1 VKKTLSLKNRF
12 IFIYDKFE
20 FIKMKVKHSKYKNTG
35 ILFEL
40 LTRQLTSDTITGN
53 QTKSLSFLKK
63 HFNSKTEL
71 LKEYKIYHTLATQ
84 KYNRDNQ
91 ATMLIEEL
99 IKAHN
104 KLNKSQLRRE
114 KYNLIKEIKDTYNV
128 NDFFK
133 AKITDYKI
141 MASIYNL
148 LENKKATAL
157 SIVDSKVT
165 LLEHITKSKQKTIK
179 KDSVLENY
187 NKQDKDTRLLTYKVL
202 LEKFNDKYSGLK
214 DNQKTLLKEYV
225 NSVTNSPSL
234 KSYIN
239 QEIKEVKKTIT
250 KFSKKVEDKAV
261 AVKLNETKG
270 MIKPLCKKTFVNDD
284 NVINLLNYY
293 ELINEL
299 KTIHG

>member
-1 VKKTLSLKNRF
+1 
-12 IFIYDKFE
+12 
-20 FIKMKVKHSKYKNTG
+20 MKVKHSKYKNTG

-40 LTRQLTSDTITGN
+40 LTRQLTSDTIAGT
-53 QTKSLSFLKK
+53 QPKALSFLKK
-63 HFNSKTEL
+63 HFNKKTEL

-84 KYNRDNQ
+84 KYNKDSQ
-91 ATMLIEEL
+91 ATMLIDTLLE
-99 IKAHN
+99 AHGR
-104 KLNKSQLRRE
+104 LNKSQLRRE

-141 MASIYNL
+141 MASIFNL
-148 LENKKATAL
+148 IENKKATPL
-157 SIVDSKVT
+157 SIVNSKVT
-165 LLEHITKSKQKTIK
+165 ILEHITGKQLNIVK
-179 KDSVLENY
+179 KDVVLENFE
-187 NKQDKDTRLLTYKVL
+187 KQDRDTRLLTYKVL
-202 LEKFNDKYSGLK
+202 LEKFNDKYSGLQE
-214 DNQKTLLKEYV
+214 NQKTLLKEYV

-250 KFSKKVEDKAV
+250 GYSKKVEDKAV
-261 AVKLNETKG
+261 AIKLTETKG
-270 MIKPLCKKTFVNDD
+270 MIKPLCKKTSVNDD

-293 ELINEL
+293 ELVNEL

>member
-1 VKKTLSLKNRF
+1 
-12 IFIYDKFE
+12 
-20 FIKMKVKHSKYKNTG
+20 MKVKHSKYKNTG

-40 LTRQLTSDTITGN
+40 LTRQLTSDTIAGN
-53 QTKSLSFLKK
+53 QPKSLSFLKK

-71 LKEYKIYHTLATQ
+71 LKEYKIYHTLATK
-84 KYNRDNQ
+84 KYTKDSQ

-99 IKAHN
+99 VKAHN
-104 KLNKSQLRRE
+104 NLNKSKLRRE

-128 NDFFK
+128 NNFFK
-133 AKITDYKI
+133 SKITDYKI

-148 LENKKATAL
+148 LENKKALPL
-157 SIVDSKVT
+157 SVVDSKVT
-165 LLEHITKSKQKTIK
+165 LLEHITQKTK
-179 KDSVLENY
+179 KQPKNKILENY

-202 LEKFNDKYSGLK
+202 LEKFNSKYKGLNK
-214 DNQKTLLKEYV
+214 NQQTLLKEYV

-234 KSYIN
+234 KAYIN
-239 QEIKEVKKTIT
+239 EEIKEVKKSLT
-250 KFSKKVEDKAV
+250 KYSRKVEDNAI
-261 AVKLNETKG
+261 AVKLNETKS
-270 MIKPLCKKTFVNDD
+270 MIKPLCKKSFVNDD

>member
-1 VKKTLSLKNRF
+1 
-12 IFIYDKFE
+12 
-20 FIKMKVKHSKYKNTG
+20 MKVKHSKYKNTG

-40 LTRQLTSDTITGN
+40 LTRQLTSDTIAGN
-53 QTKSLSFLKK
+53 QPKSLSFLKK

-84 KYNRDNQ
+84 KYSKDSQ
-91 ATMLIEEL
+91 ASMLIEEL
-99 IKAHN
+99 MRAHD

-133 AKITDYKI
+133 AKITDYKV
-141 MASIYNL
+141 MASIFNL
-148 LENKKATAL
+148 LENNEATPL

-165 LLEHITKSKQKTIK
+165 LLEHITRKQTSIK
-179 KDSVLENY
+179 KDNILENFS
-187 NKQDKDTRLLTYKVL
+187 KQDKNTRLLTYKVI
-202 LEKFNDKYSGLK
+202 LEKFNDKYSELQ

-225 NSVTNSPSL
+225 NSVTNSPAL

-239 QEIKEVKKTIT
+239 QEIKEVKDLLT
-250 KFSKKVEDKAV
+250 KYSKKVEDKAV
-261 AVKLNETKG
+261 AVKLTETKE
-270 MIKPLCKKTFVNDD
+270 MIKPLCKKSSVNDD

-293 ELINEL
+293 ELVNEL

>member
-1 VKKTLSLKNRF
+1 
-12 IFIYDKFE
+12 
-20 FIKMKVKHSKYKNTG
+20 MKVKHSKYKNTG

-40 LTRQLTSDTITGN
+40 LTRQLTSDTIAGT
-53 QTKSLSFLKK
+53 QPKALSFLKK
-63 HFNSKTEL
+63 HFNKKTEL

-84 KYNRDNQ
+84 KYNKDSK
-91 ATMLIEEL
+91 ATMLIDTLLE
-99 IKAHN
+99 AHG

-133 AKITDYKI
+133 SKITDYKI
-141 MASIYNL
+141 MASIFNL
-148 LENKKATAL
+148 LEDKNATPL
-157 SIVDSKVT
+157 SIVNSKVII
-165 LLEHITKSKQKTIK
+165 LEHITGKQVINTK
-179 KDSVLENY
+179 KDTVLEHFN
-187 NKQDKDTRLLTYKVL
+187 NQDKNTRLLTYKVL
-202 LEKFNDKYSGLK
+202 LEKFNDKYSDLQ

-250 KFSKKVEDKAV
+250 GYSKKVEDKAV
-261 AVKLNETKG
+261 AIKLTETKG
-270 MIKPLCKKTFVNDD
+270 MIKPLCKKTSVNDD

-293 ELINEL
+293 ELVNEL

>member
-1 VKKTLSLKNRF
+1 
-12 IFIYDKFE
+12 
-20 FIKMKVKHSKYKNTG
+20 MKVKHSKYKNTG

-40 LTRQLTSDTITGN
+40 LTRQLTSDTIAGT
-53 QTKSLSFLKK
+53 QPKALSFLKN
-63 HFNSKTEL
+63 HFNSKSEL

-84 KYNRDNQ
+84 KYNKDTQ
-91 ATMLIEEL
+91 ATMLIETL
-99 IKAHN
+99 LDAHE

-133 AKITDYKI
+133 AKITDYKV
-141 MASIYNL
+141 MASIFNL
-148 LENKKATAL
+148 LENKTASPL
-157 SIVDSKVT
+157 SIVNSKVNI
-165 LLEHITKSKQKTIK
+165 LEHITRKKTSIK
-179 KDSVLENY
+179 KDTVLENFS
-187 NKQDKDTRLLTYKVL
+187 KEDSDTRLLTYKIL
-202 LEKFNDKYSGLK
+202 LEKFNDKYSDLQ

-225 NSVTNSPSL
+225 NSVSNSPAL

-239 QEIKEVKKTIT
+239 QEIKEVKNILGKY
-250 KFSKKVEDKAV
+250 SKKVEDKAV

-270 MIKPLCKKTFVNDD
+270 MIKTLCKKTSVNDD

-293 ELINEL
+293 ELVNEL

>member
-1 VKKTLSLKNRF
+1 
-12 IFIYDKFE
+12 
-20 FIKMKVKHSKYKNTG
+20 MKVKHSKYKNTG

-40 LTRQLTSDTITGN
+40 LTRQLTSDTIAGN
-53 QTKSLSFLKK
+53 QPKSLSFLKK

-84 KYNRDNQ
+84 KYSKDSQ
-91 ATMLIEEL
+91 ASMLIEEL
-99 IKAHN
+99 MKAHD

-114 KYNLIKEIKDTYNV
+114 KFNLIKEIKHTYNV

-133 AKITDYKI
+133 AKITDYKV
-141 MASIYNL
+141 MASIFNL
-148 LENKKATAL
+148 LENTEATPL

-165 LLEHITKSKQKTIK
+165 LLEHITRKQTSIK
-179 KDSVLENY
+179 KDNILENFS
-187 NKQDKDTRLLTYKVL
+187 KQDKNTRLLTYKVI
-202 LEKFNDKYSGLK
+202 LEKFNDKYSELQ

-225 NSVTNSPSL
+225 NSVTNSPAL

-239 QEIKEVKKTIT
+239 QEIKEVKDLLT
-250 KFSKKVEDKAV
+250 KYSKKVEDKAV
-261 AVKLNETKG
+261 AVKLTETKE
-270 MIKPLCKKTFVNDD
+270 MIKPLCKKSSVNDD

-293 ELINEL
+293 ELVNEL